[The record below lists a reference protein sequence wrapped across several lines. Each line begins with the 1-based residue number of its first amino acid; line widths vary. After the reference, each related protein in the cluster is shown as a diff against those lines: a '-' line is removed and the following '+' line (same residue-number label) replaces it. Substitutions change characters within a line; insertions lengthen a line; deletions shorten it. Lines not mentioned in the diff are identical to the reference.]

1 MLRKTQLN
9 FGSRTSQRFLA
20 ALTHTDYGRALLFQM
35 QDYQPV
41 GFYKLPSVPTS
52 VCWRQDSASVMV
64 TCLGGEVAQVDLSG
78 GHLDA
83 VDSSQVSVSDNRRRP
98 HETRLEAAP

>member
-1 MLRKTQLN
+1 M
-9 FGSRTSQRFLA
+9 
-20 ALTHTDYGRALLFQM
+20 
-35 QDYQPV
+35 
-41 GFYKLPSVPTS
+41 GFYTLPSVPTS

-83 VDSSQVSVSDNRRRP
+83 VDSSQV
-98 HETRLEAAP
+98 RLSYE